1 MRILRAAGHKRMPW
15 KNGKGETVEI
25 AVFPPGADVDSFD
38 WRIST
43 ATVAEDGAF
52 SVFEGIDR
60 TLSILTGEGMELSVE
75 GRAPVL
81 LDQLSVSHAFPGD
94 APTTARLT
102 GGAITDLNVMTRRGS
117 FAHRVDRIAG
127 QKEVTIGTRSGQTV
141 VIVTGDA
148 KLGNEPLGA
157 MDAILLDQGEGA
169 LSLSLAEET
178 AVFII
183 EIRPVGLS

>member
-1 MRILRAAGHKRMPW
+1 MRILRAADHKRMPW

-81 LDQLSVSHAFPGD
+81 LDQLSESHAFPGD

-127 QKEVTIGTRSGQTV
+127 PKEVTTGPRSGQTV
-141 VIVTGDA
+141 VVVTGEA
-148 KLGNEPLGA
+148 MLSNEPLGA
-157 MDAILLDQGEGA
+157 IDAILLDQGDDA
-169 LSLSLAEET
+169 LSLTFAEET

-183 EIRPVGLS
+183 EIRPVGED